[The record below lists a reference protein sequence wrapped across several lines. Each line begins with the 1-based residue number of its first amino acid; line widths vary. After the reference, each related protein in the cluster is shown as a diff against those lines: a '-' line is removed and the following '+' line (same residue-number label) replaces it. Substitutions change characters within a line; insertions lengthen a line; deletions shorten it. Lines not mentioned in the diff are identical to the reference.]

1 MTELIRNGSPCCS
14 GRDCAG
20 RMAGGPA
27 RELVGLRVAESVRKS
42 WNRHCG
48 GVCVRRPLRNL
59 CPECDERGGIP
70 KDPASA
76 ACVVVVVAS
85 SALPAPP
92 APGPRAGAWGN
103 CVMRTAT
110 RRRHAVARPLMVQD
124 PPSLRGE
131 WPHAERSRSH
141 EAGAQFF
148 HQPLTVS
155 TAWAPK
161 SDSAE
166 WAFTRPEDRRAAWK
180 RDATFSQFTR
190 FHQALT

>member
-1 MTELIRNGSPCCS
+1 MV
-14 GRDCAG
+14 
-20 RMAGGPA
+20 GGPA
-27 RELVGLRVAESVRKS
+27 RESVGPRVAESVRKS
-42 WNRHCG
+42 WNHHCG
-48 GVCVRRPLRNL
+48 GVCVRRPPRDL

-85 SALPAPP
+85 SASP
-92 APGPRAGAWGN
+92 APGPRAGAWGT
-103 CVMRTAT
+103 CVMSAMT

-124 PPSLRGE
+124 PRSRRGE
-131 WPHAERSRSH
+131 WRARRPRSH
-141 EAGAQFF
+141 EADAQFF

-155 TAWAPK
+155 TAWAPR

-166 WAFTRPEDRRAAWK
+166 WALTRPEDRRAAWK

>member
-42 WNRHCG
+42 WNHHCG
-48 GVCVRRPLRNL
+48 GVCVRRPPRNL
-59 CPECDERGGIP
+59 CPECVERGGIP

-103 CVMRTAT
+103 CVMRATT
-110 RRRHAVARPLMVQD
+110 RRRHAVARPLMVQN
-124 PPSLRGE
+124 PPSRRGE
-131 WPHAERSRSH
+131 CHARRPRSH
-141 EAGAQFF
+141 EADAQFF

-155 TAWAPK
+155 TAWAPR

-180 RDATFSQFTR
+180 RDAMFSQFTR